1 MAVLYNFTQEQ
12 KKYLYNLECKAE
24 LDDCI
29 PIEKEIDYIENL
41 IDKKEEVVLISDM
54 YLPKELIV
62 KMLEKVSKKI
72 AKLPLF
78 LSSDYKVQKTTGRLY
93 FEVYKSFE
101 FYKFGRWIH
110 HGDNVLADKKMPDK
124 LGIESVIH
132 TPPKFSDYE
141 NSLVS
146 TIKKYDAYLVAAK
159 MARFKAQNHNKKD
172 YFCYSYASLTFVPY
186 VVWAV
191 KDAVEKGI
199 DTLYF
204 ISRDGHHLKR
214 IADKVIEKT
223 GVNIKTKYIYGS
235 RKVWRIPS
243 FIDEFDESFFLP
255 FGNVESATNF
265 KKLLQALC
273 LDKKTFLKIFPN
285 LSYLKDKKSFSKKL
299 RKTIISV
306 LSASDEYKKYLLN
319 FAKEKRQII
328 DEYFLQEMNFDE
340 KFAFVEYWGR
350 GYTQTCHTRLLQ
362 NVAKENLDVPY
373 YYMRSIY
380 PTIGSDIRYN
390 YTDCNASLIF
400 VEALFANIDYKSI
413 EEYAHDENGLV
424 IPVKQKADCDK
435 ELFEAMNKR
444 LLEFTDDFLT
454 ENFAD
459 IDYLGRALL
468 KFSLEYFRDNPTDEV
483 LLQTIAPLIDAV
495 GLFGEKR
502 EFAPKLTKETVE
514 KLVEKELNSIDV
526 TSSIP
531 MSLARSDK
539 ETQAYYHYLTV
550 EKPAEEKEIKKGKKT
565 KYSAKAV
572 DFNNKL
578 RMLGFKNIK
587 QSNMRIYKQFLK
599 QNVTDSA
606 VFFGENPETNE
617 NYISLIK
624 ALKEQDFKISY
635 LPFKDIYD
643 ADELQQIAKA
653 KFIFTDDS
661 NEFFALMKFRKQT
674 KVVKLYNETFPIDR
688 FGVQDIQYG
697 KKSDLKLKS
706 TIFNANCSV
715 LPIASE
721 ELFDRFNS
729 SFNNAKNVLKP
740 LGNPACD
747 LYFDDEFIKTAKQKI
762 KKINK
767 DDKKII
773 VYLPCNYKSK
783 KSTFDFVDLS
793 VLKNYFANDYI
804 LLVKT
809 DDKTLLDSYKT
820 DDEFVFA
827 LDENI
832 SAREAIV
839 ASDVIIGDYSS
850 IILESTLAQ
859 KPIVLTG
866 VYTCEKCEMM
876 PDDMLKN
883 SNIKVAN
890 DTNDIVEFLLDDG
903 FEEDSYDEFIN
914 KYLKNANKN
923 CAERIIK
930 D

>member
-1 MAVLYNFTQEQ
+1 
-12 KKYLYNLECKAE
+12 
-24 LDDCI
+24 
-29 PIEKEIDYIENL
+29 
-41 IDKKEEVVLISDM
+41 
-54 YLPKELIV
+54 
-62 KMLEKVSKKI
+62 
-72 AKLPLF
+72 
-78 LSSDYKVQKTTGRLY
+78 KTTGRLY

-110 HGDNVLADKKMPDK
+110 HGDNYLADKKMPSK

-141 NSLVS
+141 NALVS

-159 MARFKAQNHNKKD
+159 MARFNAQNHNQKD

-214 IADKVIEKT
+214 IADKVIEKL

-362 NVAKENLDVPY
+362 NVANKKCDVPY

-413 EEYAHDENGLV
+413 EEYTHDENGLV

-454 ENFAD
+454 ESFAD

-502 EFAPKLTKETVE
+502 EFAPKLTKEIVE
-514 KLVEKELNSIDV
+514 KLVEKELNPIDV

-531 MSLARSDK
+531 MSLARSD
-539 ETQAYYHYLTV
+539 EEIQAYYHYLTV

-578 RMLGFKNIK
+578 RMLGFKSIK

-606 VFFGENPETNE
+606 VFFGENPEVNE

-706 TIFNANCSV
+706 TIFNSNCSV

-866 VYTCEKCEMM
+866 VYTCE
-876 PDDMLKN
+876 
-883 SNIKVAN
+883 
-890 DTNDIVEFLLDDG
+890 
-903 FEEDSYDEFIN
+903 
-914 KYLKNANKN
+914 
-923 CAERIIK
+923 
-930 D
+930 